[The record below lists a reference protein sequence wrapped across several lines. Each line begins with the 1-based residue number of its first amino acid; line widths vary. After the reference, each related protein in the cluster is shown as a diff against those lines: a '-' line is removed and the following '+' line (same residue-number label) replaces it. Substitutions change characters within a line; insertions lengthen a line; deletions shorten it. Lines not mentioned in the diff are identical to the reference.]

1 MYYGIKDLYTN
12 SRYQYLYPEAAY
24 GGWHQFSPY
33 NELVKEYFCADGKD
47 IKTSEVYDENDPY
60 IVNRDLRLYA
70 SIFFTSF
77 GKLWGTKYN
86 DIIYDCFKELILQ
99 IAIINLPYLMD
110 IVRRKVVIRL

>member
-1 MYYGIKDLYTN
+1 MGIKDLYTN

-60 IVNRDLRLYA
+60 VIGICACMLLFFYLLWEVMREL
-70 SIFFTSF
+70 SIM
-77 GKLWGTKYN
+77 
-86 DIIYDCFKELILQ
+86 I
-99 IAIINLPYLMD
+99 
-110 IVRRKVVIRL
+110 